1 MSPEPLSA
9 APDVVPLTSEAQ
21 LASLWHDVLA
31 PSFPAEELTTFEDLR
46 AGCRSGAQTA
56 YGVERG
62 GRVTA
67 GIVAS
72 WSPGTRVLL
81 VDYLAIAP
89 GGRGGGLGGRL
100 LDRSVAAWRAA
111 LGPAVVLAE
120 VEHPAHHSAHAEHG
134 DPAARLRFYARH
146 GARVLVLPYF
156 QPGMRGPGSPRVP
169 AMLLVALDADDAP
182 AGRAPTSVPADPVRR
197 FLAEHLLECEG
208 TLAGDAATR
217 CLLDAAASDRVPTVD
232 PADAVALAA
241 IPVSVLE
248 GAELYA
254 PAVPSA
260 PSGPPGP
267 SGPSGPTG
275 SA

>member
-1 MSPEPLSA
+1 MSPEPLSP
-9 APDVVPLTSEAQ
+9 APDVVPLRSGAQ

-31 PSFPAEELTTFEDLR
+31 PSFPPEELTTFEDLR
-46 AGCRSGAQTA
+46 EGCRSGAQTA
-56 YGVERG
+56 HGVERG

-89 GGRGGGLGGRL
+89 GGRGGGLGGLL
-100 LDRSVAAWRAA
+100 LDRSLAAWRAA

-120 VEHPAHHSAHAEHG
+120 VEHPAHHAAHARHG

-146 GARVLVLPYF
+146 GARVLALPYF

-169 AMLLVALDADDAP
+169 AMLLVALDADGAP
-182 AGRAPTSVPADPVRR
+182 AGRSPTSVPADPVRR

-208 TLAGDAATR
+208 TMVGDAATR
-217 CLLDAAASDRVPTVD
+217 RLLDAAASDRVPTVD

-241 IPVSVLE
+241 VPVAVLE
-248 GAELYA
+248 GAERYA
-254 PAVPSA
+254 
-260 PSGPPGP
+260 P